1 MRSRRSFGRC
11 VRQQV
16 FVAVVL
22 SSSQLTW
29 TSRSAD
35 IMHWPMLPRWHRVS
49 RTSVCSL
56 PVLAPQ
62 DRSAALIAL
71 GLDPAT
77 TPDATQVK
85 RAFRKKVALLH
96 PDLQGGAAEDS
107 EEFMAV
113 LDAYA
118 VLSGRRRVRQTTAK
132 SGAMVWPPRPSEDLE
147 AKREAEFSRPGNW
160 RWSQSG
166 GYNPRDLNQVWDEIG
181 YNPYTGEYREP
192 QERQADEE
200 TWVEPPTWA
209 TSRPDPSPPPS
220 RPRPTSPQELEE
232 AAPEF
237 RLEILPYLAVISV
250 SLYFALAPEQLPWV
264 SEEERERRYDE
275 LARVEELKARQLEQ
289 RQLEEVFWRQ
299 NLKKMQTEELSG
311 LAEAREE
318 DEPQVKRVAG
328 RWVIEDSMDEETET
342 LNSR

>member
-22 SSSQLTW
+22 SGSQLTW
-29 TSRSAD
+29 TSRSSD

-77 TPDATQVK
+77 SPDATQVK
-85 RAFRKKVALLH
+85 TAFRKKVALLH
-96 PDLQGGAAEDS
+96 PDLRGGAAEDS

-132 SGAMVWPPRPSEDLE
+132 SGMVWPPQPSEDLQ
-147 AKREAEFSRPGNW
+147 ARREAEFSRPGNW

-166 GYNPRDLNQVWDEIG
+166 GYNPRDLNEVWDEIG

-209 TSRPDPSPPPS
+209 TSRPDPSPPPA
-220 RPRPTSPQELEE
+220 RPRPPSPQELEE

-311 LAEAREE
+311 LAEGREE
-318 DEPQVKRVAG
+318 DEPQVKRAAG
-328 RWVIEDSMDEETET
+328 RWVIEDSMDEDTET
-342 LNSR
+342 LNSQ